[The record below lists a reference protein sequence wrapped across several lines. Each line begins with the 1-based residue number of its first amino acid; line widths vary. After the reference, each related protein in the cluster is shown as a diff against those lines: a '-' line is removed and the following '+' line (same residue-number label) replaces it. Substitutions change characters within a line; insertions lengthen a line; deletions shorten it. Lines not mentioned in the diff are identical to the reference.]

1 MNLIYYNCYRHYPGE
16 DKRGKYIF
24 EVFLDGELVDDV
36 LDAHAIDGWIRKKT
50 FDEDGVVSPSSKI
63 SGSIKIIKNYNY

>member
-16 DKRGKYIF
+16 DRKGKYIF

-36 LDAHAIDGWIRKKT
+36 LDANMTEGWIRKKI
-50 FDEDGVVSPSSKI
+50 FDEYGVVSPSSKI